1 LKNNVVLYI
10 ISFTIKE
17 IKKMFTIYTSHNN
30 KKGNSR
36 AAISDVVSIN
46 NPFNIFNQ
54 KLKNRVKTYLDNI
67 NRYCNN
73 MLSYCDNIHRYCR
86 SIHRYCNNIHRY
98 CNNIHRS
105 CDNMHRSCN
114 NIHRYCRNIHRYC
127 NNIRVYCSK
136 KRRLTFIIPD
146 YHISIQ
152 TYIFKN
158 KGSIYQTI
166 LSIYNMKYFIQN
178 TEINLQDLK
187 KCFKKCNTYLSNYE
201 TITVIGK

>member
-1 LKNNVVLYI
+1 MINNVVLYI

-17 IKKMFTIYTSHNN
+17 IKKMLTIYTSHNN
-30 KKGNSR
+30 KKR
-36 AAISDVVSIN
+36 DDKAAISDVVSIN
-46 NPFNIFNQ
+46 NPLNIFNQ

-73 MLSYCDNIHRYCR
+73 IHRYCD
-86 SIHRYCNNIHRY
+86 NIHRY

-105 CDNMHRSCN
+105 CNNMHRSCN
-114 NIHRYCRNIHRYC
+114 NIHRYC

-136 KRRLTFIIPD
+136 KRRLTFIIPN
-146 YHISIQ
+146 YHITIQ

-178 TEINLQDLK
+178 HCCPIKTINNN
-187 KCFKKCNTYLSNYE
+187 FIN
-201 TITVIGK
+201 IVFR